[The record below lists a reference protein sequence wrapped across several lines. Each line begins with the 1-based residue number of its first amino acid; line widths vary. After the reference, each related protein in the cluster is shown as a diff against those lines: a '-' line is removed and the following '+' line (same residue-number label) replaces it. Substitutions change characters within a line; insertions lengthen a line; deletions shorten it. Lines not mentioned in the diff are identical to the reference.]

1 MIGLRRVH
9 PFAAALYLAVMIF
22 FAMASLN
29 PVTCGIMLFLGGALY
44 GLLKGGITLLKSL
57 RWSLPLMLLMTIL
70 NPLFVHRGATPLFF
84 INGSPITLEALAY
97 GGVSAMMLGS
107 VYYWFACLSEIIND
121 DKTVYLLGR
130 RFPRMALVLSM
141 TLNLVPRL
149 KNCAVDIDDAQRALG
164 VYDGE
169 GIASKIKSKL
179 NVFSVLVSQSLEGSI
194 DTADA
199 MEARG
204 YSLPGRHS
212 YGRYVFT
219 CRDGLLCAF
228 TAATAALALLMRI
241 RGVGGFDFYPWLS
254 KLTFS
259 PNDIIYYALPV
270 LLAFYS
276 IIPEVGEKI
285 KWRCLK

>member
-107 VYYWFACLSEIIND
+107 VY
-121 DKTVYLLGR
+121 
-130 RFPRMALVLSM
+130 
-141 TLNLVPRL
+141 
-149 KNCAVDIDDAQRALG
+149 
-164 VYDGE
+164 
-169 GIASKIKSKL
+169 
-179 NVFSVLVSQSLEGSI
+179 
-194 DTADA
+194 
-199 MEARG
+199 
-204 YSLPGRHS
+204 
-212 YGRYVFT
+212 
-219 CRDGLLCAF
+219 
-228 TAATAALALLMRI
+228 
-241 RGVGGFDFYPWLS
+241 
-254 KLTFS
+254 
-259 PNDIIYYALPV
+259 
-270 LLAFYS
+270 
-276 IIPEVGEKI
+276 
-285 KWRCLK
+285 